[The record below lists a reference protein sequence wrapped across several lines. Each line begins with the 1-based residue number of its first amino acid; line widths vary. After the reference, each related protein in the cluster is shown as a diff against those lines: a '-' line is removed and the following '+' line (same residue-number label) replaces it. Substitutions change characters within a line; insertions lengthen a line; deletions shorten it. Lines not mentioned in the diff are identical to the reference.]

1 MSGRKAA
8 VGLCLFCSLVFCAIA
23 AQSAS
28 AAGTTAFTCKKVT
41 PAIGTAGFSDA
52 HCKSAV
58 SSNAEYEHVEIKENT
73 TTEITGTSD
82 RTAACEPWTLKS
94 VNSGVELE
102 LKSNCVHITS
112 GTLHNVK
119 VGEEHVATGTA
130 KLTYTEVSVVK
141 PAGKGC
147 KVFTDT
153 EKVKGAEAMV
163 NTEEL
168 TTTTA
173 GQEMAAKSEPP
184 AGKPFASF
192 FVEGCSIGALNHTYE
207 VTGSIKTT
215 SINGATWEYTEAQT
229 TEQGTLKL
237 SGQKAGIE
245 GVLTIKGKHPVLD
258 TEYTPISATTT

>member
-1 MSGRKAA
+1 MSGRKAI
-8 VGLCLFCSLVFCAIA
+8 VGLCVLCSLAFVAIA
-23 AQSAS
+23 APNAS
-28 AAGTTAFTCKKVT
+28 ALGTTAFTCKKVT
-41 PAIGTAGFSDA
+41 PAVGTAGFSDA

-82 RTAACEPWTLKS
+82 RTAACEPWILRS
-94 VNSGVELE
+94 VSSGVELE
-102 LKSNCVHITS
+102 LRSKCVHITS

-130 KLTYTEVSVVK
+130 RLTYTEVEVLK
-141 PAGKGC
+141 PKEKGC
-147 KVFTDT
+147 EVFTD
-153 EKVKGAEAMV
+153 EGVKGAKGMV
-163 NTEEL
+163 GTEEL

-173 GQEMAAKSEPP
+173 GQEMAAKSQPP

-192 FVEGCSIGALNHTYE
+192 IVEGCTIGALNHTYE

-215 SINGATWEYTEAQT
+215 SINGATWEYTEANT

-245 GVLTIKGKHPVLD
+245 GVLTIKGKHPELD
-258 TEYTPISATTT
+258 KEYTPISATTT